1 MKPMLDICQGHKIIT
16 GVKMEN
22 KILGNCRG
30 EIFISGITIPCFVL
44 KDGRRVISDRG
55 MTKAIGMK
63 ARGQGI
69 PCLLTQ
75 QTLKDIIGGDLET
88 AIRNPI
94 KFIGMGS
101 RKKNPPS
108 GYEATILYDICQAIL
123 KANDEGKLKTE
134 QEKKYAQCCHALVK
148 AFAKTGINALVDE
161 ATGYQEI
168 RDTFALQEILAKYIP
183 ADLMKWQKRFPEDF
197 YKELF
202 KLKGLQ
208 YNPLPDK
215 KPWIIGRITKDII
228 YERLAPGII
237 KELEK
242 KNPPNGKGVRPQRH
256 HQWWTEDLGNPKL
269 AEHIISVIAL
279 MKASLSYTTFYRLLQ
294 RSFPKYGDT

>member
-1 MKPMLDICQGHKIIT
+1 
-16 GVKMEN
+16 MEN

-30 EIFISGITIPCFVL
+30 EISISGITIPCFVL

-55 MTKAIGMK
+55 VTKAIGMK
-63 ARGQGI
+63 VHGRGITG
-69 PCLLTQ
+69 LLTHK
-75 QTLKDIIGGDLET
+75 TLKDIFIEDLEV

-94 KFIGMGS
+94 KFIGFGS
-101 RKKNPPS
+101 RKKNPTS
-108 GYEATILYDICQAIL
+108 GYEATILHDICQAIL

-134 QEKKYAQCCHALVK
+134 QEKRYAQCCHTLIK
-148 AFAKTGINALVDE
+148 AFAKIGIIALVDE
-161 ATGYQEI
+161 ATGHQEI
-168 RDTFALQEILAKYIP
+168 KDKFALQEILSKYIP
-183 ADLMKWQKRFPEDF
+183 ADLMKWQKRFPDDF

-215 KPWIIGRITKDII
+215 KPWIIGRITNDII

-242 KNPPNGKGVRPQRH
+242 KNPPNEKRKRPHRH
-256 HQWWTEDLGNPKL
+256 HQWWTEDFGNPKL
-269 AEHIISVIAL
+269 TEHIISVIAL

-294 RSFPKYGDT
+294 RSFPKYGDTLSLPWEYPEDKK

>member
-1 MKPMLDICQGHKIIT
+1 
-16 GVKMEN
+16 MEN

-30 EIFISGITIPCFVL
+30 KISISGITIPCFVL
-44 KDGRRVISDRG
+44 KDGRRIISGRG

-63 ARGQGI
+63 VCGQGI
-69 PCLLTQ
+69 TGLLTHK
-75 QTLKDIIGGDLET
+75 TLKDIIIEDLEV

-94 KFIGMGS
+94 KFIGVGS
-101 RKKNPPS
+101 RKKIPMS

-134 QEKKYAQCCHALVK
+134 EEKRYAQCCHSLIK
-148 AFAKTGINALVDE
+148 AFAKIGIIALVDE

-168 RDTFALQEILAKYIP
+168 RDKFALQEILSKYIS
-183 ADLMKWQKRFPEDF
+183 ADLMKWQKRFPDDF
-197 YKELF
+197 YNELF

-237 KELEK
+237 KELEI
-242 KNPPNGKGVRPQRH
+242 KNPPNEKIVRPHRQ
-256 HQWWTEDLGNPKL
+256 HQCWTEDFGNPKL
-269 AEHIISVIAL
+269 TEHIISVIAL

-294 RSFPKYGDT
+294 RSFPKYEDTLSLPWEYTEYKK